1 MADSAIAIIEST
13 SNLQSTSNMA
23 ALPSVSISADIQVEN
38 LALPMPITSS
48 SVINRDNCNTGTSD
62 DNNKLCDDG
71 ETAKKKRK
79 LSNSNVIKKSLEIN
93 DKLENRLGGILSCA
107 VCLDLPNHAIFQ
119 VIHRN
124 IVYFLKNL
132 VFMQ

>member
-23 ALPSVSISADIQVEN
+23 TLPSVSISADIQVEN
-38 LALPMPITSS
+38 LAMPITSS
-48 SVINRDNCNTGTSD
+48 SIINRECNSGTSSASD
-62 DNNKLCDDG
+62 DKLCDNDG

-79 LSNSNVIKKSLEIN
+79 LSCNNIKKGLENN

-119 VIHRN
+119 VIHVN
-124 IVYFLKNL
+124 VEYTTLL
-132 VFMQ
+132 LH